1 MGKGLARL
9 IGSGIAF
16 TSEAV
21 HAARHRNKDSVT
33 VSETTRSISGAESE
47 SGDYVVAGNQTTCTV
62 TLDSHTELPIR
73 EGPSDWGSER
83 GLPTGDELPSYSP
96 GEERQRYIDEERP
109 SSELDEKREYRSSE
123 TANDTKDLTSD
134 TTNGHER
141 SMDVDEAAWQLDEA
155 TEEFGLPTY
164 DQLETQPSPKGAQRD
179 YNNTDGNDPDE
190 ISALDS
196 EDEKT
201 KKRERMIQALVA
213 MAGPPPA
220 QPQRL
225 PCPVI
230 IPQRRPGAKKRGFVR
245 AYAPVLADCGI
256 SQDVFLKFISDFHK
270 SSQVGDYY
278 PFYSSR
284 RYSVYLLTVII
295 GFNVA
300 PDHCRRSQCHQFFAC
315 ISSSVDRGS
324 YRDCSG
330 HCTAIPN
337 SSPHQQLPR

>member
-1 MGKGLARL
+1 MVNDLIVQIDGGRIRVFLEVYKTFEQLPIGVLSGLSNYSFIQTYLPLTPSSTTTMGKGLARL

-21 HAARHRNKDSVT
+21 HAARHRNKDSVS
-33 VSETTRSISGAESE
+33 VSETTRSISGVEGD

-62 TLDSHTELPIR
+62 TLEGHTELPIR
-73 EGPSDWGSER
+73 EGPSEWGSER
-83 GLPTGDELPSYSP
+83 GLPTGDELPLYSP
-96 GEERQRYIDEERP
+96 GSERQRDIIEGRS
-109 SSELDEKREYRSSE
+109 SSEVDEKRGYRSSE
-123 TANDTKDLTSD
+123 TGNDTEDLTSD
-134 TTNGHER
+134 TRNDRER
-141 SMDVDEAAWQLDEA
+141 SMDGDEAAWQLDEA

-164 DQLETQPSPKGAQRD
+164 DQLETHPRLEGAQKD
-179 YNNTDGNDPDE
+179 SNMTVDNDPDE
-190 ISALDS
+190 ISAQDS

-201 KKRERMIQALVA
+201 KKRERMIRALVA

-278 PFYSSR
+278 PF
-284 RYSVYLLTVII
+284 
-295 GFNVA
+295 
-300 PDHCRRSQCHQFFAC
+300 
-315 ISSSVDRGS
+315 
-324 YRDCSG
+324 
-330 HCTAIPN
+330 
-337 SSPHQQLPR
+337 SSP